1 MTQVG
6 FMKWKGKKTKC
17 GNYRYNVAAPRD
29 ISTPTGSDTVARTTA
44 QLHIMRPPRVR
55 ETDDEV
61 LHGEDGHADGC
72 SRNVGELGEDG
83 FLPCAWVDAGRGN
96 H

>member
-29 ISTPTGSDTVARTTA
+29 GSTPTGSDTAARTTT
-44 QLHIMRPPRVR
+44 QLHIMRPPWVR
-55 ETDDEV
+55 ETDNEV
-61 LHGEDGHADGC
+61 LHGEDGHAKGR
-72 SRNVGELGEDG
+72 SLNIGEFGGWIPYMCL
-83 FLPCAWVDAGRGN
+83 A
-96 H
+96 